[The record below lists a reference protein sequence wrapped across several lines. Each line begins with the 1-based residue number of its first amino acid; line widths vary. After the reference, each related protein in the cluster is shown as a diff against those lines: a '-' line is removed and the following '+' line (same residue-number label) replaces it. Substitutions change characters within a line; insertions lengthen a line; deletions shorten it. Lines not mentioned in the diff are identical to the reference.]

1 MAALVAL
8 GLSPATVSA
17 SLYGYAAEA
26 DTVAVSSS
34 TPADESPPHEQR
46 LAPQIES
53 AEPVG
58 DRVPV
63 GAAISVTFSQPM
75 SRKTVERNFAIR
87 PHVNGGLNWV
97 DDFTVRFQP
106 VRLARGVSYQL
117 EVAGR
122 SIQGVPLAGQRT
134 WGFTTAAAPPM
145 MTNPGSGAVRV
156 PILMYHY
163 IRVNPDPRDR
173 LGFALSVTPSDFVAQ
188 MDWLSAN
195 GYHPITLRDLHAYLF
210 GAAGLPSRPVIL
222 TFDDGY
228 EDFYTTALPVLI
240 RHDFKAVSYVVSGF
254 IGRSAYMS
262 ATQIREADRADIEIG
277 SHTVDHADL
286 SRQSFDG
293 LRYQISGSKR
303 ALEELLGHPVLSF
316 CYPSGKYNS
325 SAVAVVQQ
333 AGYSDATTTGY
344 GFVRAADGRFLWG
357 RLRVSGGESLGDFAA
372 DVLRIS

>member
-1 MAALVAL
+1 
-8 GLSPATVSA
+8 
-17 SLYGYAAEA
+17 
-26 DTVAVSSS
+26 
-34 TPADESPPHEQR
+34 
-46 LAPQIES
+46 
-53 AEPVG
+53 
-58 DRVPV
+58 
-63 GAAISVTFSQPM
+63 M